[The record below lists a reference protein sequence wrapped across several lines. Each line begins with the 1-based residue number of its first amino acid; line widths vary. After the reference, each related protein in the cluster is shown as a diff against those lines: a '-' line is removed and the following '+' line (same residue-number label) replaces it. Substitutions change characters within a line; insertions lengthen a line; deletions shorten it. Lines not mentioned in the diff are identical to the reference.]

1 MCFNKAIWSQF
12 EIFQKMGSTS
22 SVLVRI
28 FRKGQSSC
36 LSENLRLVPC
46 VFCSFCVRSFLFFFS
61 LFQKIIGRRERVN
74 FFFDISKVL
83 ITIIWLKIKIFIL
96 NDKSGLCFERLKV
109 KNNLKHL
116 WFSLLKLIPFSL
128 LKFTNGKGQGIDV
141 AKLLKM

>member
-1 MCFNKAIWSQF
+1 MVTIWNFPKNGIHVKCFGKN
-12 EIFQKMGSTS
+12 FQERSKQLSFRKPSTS
-22 SVLVRI
+22 SL
-28 FRKGQSSC
+28 C
-36 LSENLRLVPC
+36 
-46 VFCSFCVRSFLFFFS
+46 FLFFLCQKFFILLYC